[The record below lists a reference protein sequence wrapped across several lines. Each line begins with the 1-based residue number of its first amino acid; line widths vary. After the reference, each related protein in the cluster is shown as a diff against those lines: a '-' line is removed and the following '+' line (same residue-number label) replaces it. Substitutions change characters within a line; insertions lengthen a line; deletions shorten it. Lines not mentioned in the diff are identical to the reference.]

1 MYSAS
6 LFNSLGGVFHRFS
19 WFEFFHLFSLFW
31 KLLTYTWTYVPLCIL
46 LTYIKI
52 LSLVIASWN
61 LVPQDIENFSI
72 FLALH
77 DITLGFEFE
86 FHLPLPPLL
95 HPHQDLEKFSI
106 FFLAIH
112 DLTWDLKYFW
122 PIGWDLETFLFQF
135 NLSLEFQG
143 QISLLQWEVQE
154 KGLSAWNTIAFTII
168 TLLNYY
174 RQSFEFELA

>member
-1 MYSAS
+1 MYTAS
-6 LFNSLGGVFHRFS
+6 LYNSLGFVFHRFS

-86 FHLPLPPLL
+86 FHLPLPPPPPPSSGLRKIFNFFLSYSWLDLGFKILL
-95 HPHQDLEKFSI
+95 TYWVGFGNISFSI
-106 FFLAIH
+106 
-112 DLTWDLKYFW
+112 
-122 PIGWDLETFLFQF
+122 
-135 NLSLEFQG
+135 
-143 QISLLQWEVQE
+143 
-154 KGLSAWNTIAFTII
+154 
-168 TLLNYY
+168 
-174 RQSFEFELA
+174 